1 MVTKDNKKFIIYAW
15 ILLLVSVFVAY
26 LFFPKIVNL
35 ENFLSVIGSNYIV
48 AISIFTVFV
57 FLRGFTLISPLIV
70 TMVSLLFFSPL
81 EVFLIN
87 SFGIIVSSFLIYKVS
102 DYLGFDD
109 YFEENHKD
117 KVEKIRKSFEK
128 KEIPIMIGWSF
139 FPFFPTDVL
148 VYVAASLKVSL
159 WRCLL
164 GIFIG
169 TALINFISIY
179 LAGRLMQYQDVILA
193 TLSNII

>member
-1 MVTKDNKKFIIYAW
+1 
-15 ILLLVSVFVAY
+15 
-26 LFFPKIVNL
+26 
-35 ENFLSVIGSNYIV
+35 
-48 AISIFTVFV
+48 
-57 FLRGFTLISPLIV
+57 
-70 TMVSLLFFSPL
+70 MVSLLFFSPL

-87 SFGIIVSSFLIYKVS
+87 TLGIVVSSFLIYEVS
-102 DYLGFDD
+102 DYLGFND
-109 YFEENHKD
+109 YFEDNHKD

-159 WRCLL
+159 WRCLV

-179 LAGRLMQYQDVILA
+179 LAGRLVQYQD
-193 TLSNII
+193 IIISSLF

>member
-1 MVTKDNKKFIIYAW
+1 MKLKINKKIIIYIW
-15 ILLLVSVFVAY
+15 ILLLLSVFIAY
-26 LFFPKIVNL
+26 LYFPKIVNL
-35 ENFLSVIGSNYIV
+35 QNFLSIISNNYII
-48 AISIFTVFV
+48 AILIFSIFVI
-57 FLRGFTLISPLIV
+57 LRGFILISPLVV
-70 TMVSLLFFSPL
+70 TMASLMLFSPL
-81 EVFLIN
+81 EVFIIN
-87 SFGIIVSSFLIYKVS
+87 SFGIVVSSFLIYKVS

-109 YFEENHKD
+109 YFENNHKNQV
-117 KVEKIRKSFEK
+117 KKIRKSFEK

-159 WRCLL
+159 WKCLL

-179 LAGRLMQYQDVILA
+179 LAGRLAQYQDIIMA
-193 TLSNII
+193 FLSIQ

>member
-1 MVTKDNKKFIIYAW
+1 MRIKINKKIIIYAW
-15 ILLLVSVFVAY
+15 ILLLISVFVAY
-26 LFFPKIVNL
+26 LSFPKIVNL
-35 ENFLSVIGSNYIV
+35 ENFLDVISGNYIL
-48 AISIFTVFV
+48 AIFIFTLFV

-87 SFGIIVSSFLIYKVS
+87 SFGIVVSSFLIYKVS
-102 DYLGFDD
+102 DCLGFDD
-109 YFEENHKD
+109 YFESNYKD

-159 WRCLL
+159 WRCLV

-169 TALINFISIY
+169 TVLINFISIY
-179 LAGRLMQYQDVILA
+179 LAGKLMEYQD
-193 TLSNII
+193 IIVSSLF

>member
-1 MVTKDNKKFIIYAW
+1 MKIKINKKIIIYAW
-15 ILLLVSVFVAY
+15 VLLLLSVFVAY
-26 LFFPKIVNL
+26 LYFPKIVNL
-35 ENFLSVIGSNYIV
+35 ENILSMISSNYIV
-48 AISIFTVFV
+48 AISVFTIFV

-87 SFGIIVSSFLIYKVS
+87 TLGIVVSSFLIYEVS
-102 DYLGFDD
+102 DYLGFND
-109 YFEENHKD
+109 YFEDNHKD

-159 WRCLL
+159 WRCLV

-179 LAGRLMQYQDVILA
+179 LAGRLVQYQD
-193 TLSNII
+193 IIISSLF

>member
-1 MVTKDNKKFIIYAW
+1 MI
-15 ILLLVSVFVAY
+15 S
-26 LFFPKIVNL
+26 
-35 ENFLSVIGSNYIV
+35 SNYIV
-48 AISIFTVFV
+48 AISVFTIFV

-87 SFGIIVSSFLIYKVS
+87 TLGIVVSSFLIYEVS
-102 DYLGFDD
+102 DYLGFND
-109 YFEENHKD
+109 YFEDNHKD

-159 WRCLL
+159 WRCLV

-179 LAGRLMQYQDVILA
+179 LAGRLVQYQD
-193 TLSNII
+193 IIISSLF

>member
-1 MVTKDNKKFIIYAW
+1 MKIKFNKKIIIYTW
-15 ILLLVSVFVAY
+15 ILLLLSVFVAY
-26 LFFPKIVNL
+26 LYFPKIVNL
-35 ENFLSVIGSNYIV
+35 ENFLNVISSNYIV
-48 AISIFTVFV
+48 AISVFSIFV

-87 SFGIIVSSFLIYKVS
+87 TFGIIVSSFLVYKVS

-109 YFEENHKD
+109 YLENNYQD

-139 FPFFPTDVL
+139 FPFFPTDIL
-148 VYVAASLKVSL
+148 VYAAASLKVSL
-159 WRCLL
+159 WKCLL

-179 LAGRLMQYQDVILA
+179 LAGRLMQYQDIILSA
-193 TLSNII
+193 LL